1 MYLVKI
7 NLKNGEKY
15 VVKHDYKSAE
25 DLLNKLLG
33 HGDVGTTVNIM
44 QLLNETIAENKK
56 FNTIAILSTEISTV
70 ELWIEQNNGFIVN

>member
-1 MYLVKI
+1 MYLAKI

-70 ELWIEQNNGFIVN
+70 ELWTE

>member
-1 MYLVKI
+1 MVK
-7 NLKNGEKY
+7 KY

-33 HGDVGTTVNIM
+33 HGNVGTTVNIM

-70 ELWIEQNNGFIVN
+70 ELWIE